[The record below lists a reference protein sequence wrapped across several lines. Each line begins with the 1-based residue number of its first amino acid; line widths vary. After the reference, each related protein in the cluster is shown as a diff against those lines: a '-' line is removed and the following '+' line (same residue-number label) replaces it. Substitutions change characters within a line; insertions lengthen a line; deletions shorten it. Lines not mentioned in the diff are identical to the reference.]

1 MGTFPAR
8 GCAVRS
14 GVARAGAEMKERL
27 LLLAPTSRDA
37 ELGHAIL
44 AEAGL
49 SAHVCHDFEELCRE
63 MAAGAGAILL
73 TDVSLNKGNPERLAG
88 ALREQ
93 PAWSEIPIILLSPLG
108 ADSPTAVWA
117 MEMLGNVTVL
127 DQPVRVMTLV
137 STLRTA
143 VKARQRQY
151 ELRDR
156 LEALHQADRQKDEFL
171 ATLSHELRNPL
182 APIRNALH
190 VLRLAGDDAQTRAR
204 VIDTMERQTGNVIR
218 LVDDLLELSRIN
230 EGRIVLRKERVK
242 LTSVLRSALESS
254 APIVEAAGH
263 ELVVVEPPGELL
275 LHADPVRLIQVIAN
289 LLNNAAKYT
298 DRGGRI
304 VISAQAEGPEAVIRV
319 RDTGVGI
326 PADMLSRIF
335 DMFVQVDLPPERT
348 RQGLGIGLTLVKRL
362 VELHGGTVVAHSE
375 GPGLGSEFI
384 VRLPAFAD
392 QRVLA
397 APGQRSGVGAA
408 GGAGGEGAARPAGT
422 ERRKSDLARFR
433 ILVVDDHHDAGDS
446 LATLLRLLGHQV
458 RVAYDGMAGLEAAR
472 VFRPQVALLDIG
484 MPGIDGI
491 ELAKRLRREPEFD
504 DMLMIALTGYGR
516 DEDRRRS
523 SEAGF
528 NAHLVKPV
536 DIAALN
542 GMIAKHAARLE
553 AQIA

>member
-1 MGTFPAR
+1 
-8 GCAVRS
+8 
-14 GVARAGAEMKERL
+14 
-27 LLLAPTSRDA
+27 
-37 ELGHAIL
+37 
-44 AEAGL
+44 
-49 SAHVCHDFEELCRE
+49 
-63 MAAGAGAILL
+63 
-73 TDVSLNKGNPERLAG
+73 
-88 ALREQ
+88 
-93 PAWSEIPIILLSPLG
+93 
-108 ADSPTAVWA
+108 

-156 LEALHQADRQKDEFL
+156 LDALHQADRQKDEFL

-190 VLRLAGDDAQTRAR
+190 VLRLAGDDPQTRAR
-204 VIDTMERQTGNVIR
+204 VLDTMERQTGHVIR

-263 ELVVVEPPGELL
+263 ELVVTEPPAELL

-304 VISAQAEGPEAVIRV
+304 VISAQAEGSEAVIRV

-326 PADMLSRIF
+326 PADMLDRIF
-335 DMFVQVDLPPERT
+335 DMFVQVELPPDRT

-392 QRVLA
+392 QRVPPVHRQRGGVA
-397 APGQRSGVGAA
+397 APA
-408 GGAGGEGAARPAGT
+408 AGT
-422 ERRKSDLARFR
+422 ERRKSDLPRFR
-433 ILVVDDHHDAGDS
+433 ILVVDDHHDAGES

-491 ELAKRLRREPEFD
+491 ELGKHLRREPELD

-542 GMIAKHAARLE
+542 GMIAKHALRLE
-553 AQIA
+553 AQFA

>member
-1 MGTFPAR
+1 
-8 GCAVRS
+8 
-14 GVARAGAEMKERL
+14 MKERL

-137 STLRTA
+137 STMRTA

-392 QRVLA
+392 QRVMA
-397 APGQRSGVGAA
+397 APGQRSGLGAA
-408 GGAGGEGAARPAGT
+408 GGAGGAGAARPAGT

>member
-1 MGTFPAR
+1 
-8 GCAVRS
+8 
-14 GVARAGAEMKERL
+14 MKERL
-27 LLLAPTSRDA
+27 LLLAPTARDA
-37 ELGHAIL
+37 ELGRTIL

-49 SAHVCHDFEELCRE
+49 NAQVCRDFEELCHE

-73 TDVSLNKGNPERLAG
+73 TDVSLNKGNPERLAS
-88 ALREQ
+88 ALRQQ
-93 PAWSEIPIILLSPLG
+93 PAWSDIPIILLSPLG

-156 LEALHQADRQKDEFL
+156 LDALHQADRQKDEFL

-190 VLRLAGDDAQTRAR
+190 VLRLAGDDAQTRVR

-263 ELVVVEPPGELL
+263 ELVVAEPPGELL

-304 VISAQAEGPEAVIRV
+304 VISAQAEGSEAVIRV

-326 PADMLSRIF
+326 PADMLDRIF

-362 VELHGGTVVAHSE
+362 VELHGGTVVARSE

-392 QRVLA
+392 QRVLP
-397 APGQRSGVGAA
+397 APGQRVGVSAPTA
-408 GGAGGEGAARPAGT
+408 GP

-553 AQIA
+553 AQLA

>member
-304 VISAQAEGPEAVIRV
+304 VISVQAEGPEAVIRV

-397 APGQRSGVGAA
+397 APQRSGVGAA

>member
-1 MGTFPAR
+1 
-8 GCAVRS
+8 
-14 GVARAGAEMKERL
+14 MKERL

-392 QRVLA
+392 QRVMA

-408 GGAGGEGAARPAGT
+408 GGAGGAGGGGAARPAGT